1 MPILNLLPIYCYLN
15 WVRSSH
21 SFKFWAVILCFLS
34 YDIIGPFQ
42 ISFSTFDFSLQLT
55 SLSSMLST
63 WIDIDLW
70 QKAIYFH
77 KVKSSD
83 VIIGVEDFNIQIG
96 NDRDQNEK
104 HLSESHSTLTD
115 RTDSGKCLLQL
126 HRDNRLFLVS
136 TNFKHEER
144 YHPTWWPPKST
155 RRWM

>member
-63 WIDIDLW
+63 WIDTDLW

-83 VIIGVEDFNIQIG
+83 VIIRVEDFNIQIG

-104 HLSESHSTLTD
+104 HLRVSQYLNWSNRQWKMFAATTQGQPFIFS
-115 RTDSGKCLLQL
+115 KYQL
-126 HRDNRLFLVS
+126 
-136 TNFKHEER
+136 
-144 YHPTWWPPKST
+144 
-155 RRWM
+155 